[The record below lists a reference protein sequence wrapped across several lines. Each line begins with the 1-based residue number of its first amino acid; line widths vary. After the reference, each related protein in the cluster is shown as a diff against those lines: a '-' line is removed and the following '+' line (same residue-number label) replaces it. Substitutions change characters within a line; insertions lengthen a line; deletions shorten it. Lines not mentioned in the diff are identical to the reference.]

1 MSARFRA
8 VTLIAVITALS
19 SCQEDGPQASGN
31 IGSGPDL
38 LAAERTACERTGGRW
53 GLRAGD
59 SLFVC
64 YRETRDAGKLCRT
77 ADDCQGLC
85 LARSRTCSPITPF
98 LGCHEVLT
106 DAGLP
111 ATLCVD

>member
-1 MSARFRA
+1 MSARYRA
-8 VTLIAVITALS
+8 LLSFAAILALLA
-19 SCQEDGPQASGN
+19 CQEDGPQASGN
-31 IGSGPDL
+31 ITSGPDL

-64 YRETRDAGKLCRT
+64 YRNTPDAGKLCRVAT
-77 ADDCQGLC
+77 DCTGLC
-85 LARSRTCSPITPF
+85 LARSRTCSPIKPF

-111 ATLCVD
+111 ATLCVN